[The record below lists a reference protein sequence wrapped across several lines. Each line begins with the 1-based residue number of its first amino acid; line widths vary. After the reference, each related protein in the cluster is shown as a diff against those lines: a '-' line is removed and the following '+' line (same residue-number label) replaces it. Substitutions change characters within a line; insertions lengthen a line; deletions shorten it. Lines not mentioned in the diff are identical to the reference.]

1 MKVLITGATGGI
13 GKALIDI
20 FYRNGWEIL
29 AVGRNRNILKELKG
43 KYRDRLNT
51 YYVDLGNEK
60 SIDEFFKELEGEEI
74 NLLINGAGIGELG
87 YFEDIPYENEK
98 ISRNKQIL
106 TLKKLY
112 PELNKVSTVE
122 SYKITKKRRNGNLQR
137 WDGDLLLTFRIKQK
151 KRG

>member
-1 MKVLITGATGGI
+1 MIYQYQKPAMQIYVRWV
-13 GKALIDI
+13 
-20 FYRNGWEIL
+20 F
-29 AVGRNRNILKELKG
+29 LKEN
-43 KYRDRLNT
+43 RL
-51 YYVDLGNEK
+51 
-60 SIDEFFKELEGEEI
+60 
-74 NLLINGAGIGELG
+74 
-87 YFEDIPYENEK
+87 NEK

-122 SYKITKKRRNGNLQR
+122 IYKITKKRRNGNLQR

>member
-1 MKVLITGATGGI
+1 MQNLCKVG
-13 GKALIDI
+13 
-20 FYRNGWEIL
+20 
-29 AVGRNRNILKELKG
+29 
-43 KYRDRLNT
+43 
-51 YYVDLGNEK
+51 
-60 SIDEFFKELEGEEI
+60 FFERKQVKLTI
-74 NLLINGAGIGELG
+74 IW
-87 YFEDIPYENEK
+87 NEK

-122 SYKITKKRRNGNLQR
+122 ILIKLQKNEEIGNLQR

>member
-1 MKVLITGATGGI
+1 MTEFVLLIISSSSEDESQEIISTLKEQTIVKIYVTAKENEREYTLIIDKKGI
-13 GKALIDI
+13 LFDQPHTQMMSIKSV
-20 FYRNGWEIL
+20 N
-29 AVGRNRNILKELKG
+29 RNRMKI
-43 KYRDRLNT
+43 
-51 YYVDLGNEK
+51 
-60 SIDEFFKELEGEEI
+60 IW
-74 NLLINGAGIGELG
+74 
-87 YFEDIPYENEK
+87 NEK

-122 SYKITKKRRNGNLQR
+122 IYKITKKRRNGNLQR

>member
-1 MKVLITGATGGI
+1 MQIYVRWV
-13 GKALIDI
+13 
-20 FYRNGWEIL
+20 F
-29 AVGRNRNILKELKG
+29 LK
-43 KYRDRLNT
+43 
-51 YYVDLGNEK
+51 
-60 SIDEFFKELEGEEI
+60 
-74 NLLINGAGIGELG
+74 
-87 YFEDIPYENEK
+87 EK

>member
-1 MKVLITGATGGI
+1 M
-13 GKALIDI
+13 
-20 FYRNGWEIL
+20 L
-29 AVGRNRNILKELKG
+29 AF
-43 KYRDRLNT
+43 
-51 YYVDLGNEK
+51 
-60 SIDEFFKELEGEEI
+60 SIDYYGLIFRATLSVELFCAYDISIPEACYADLCKVGFFERKQVKLTI
-74 NLLINGAGIGELG
+74 IW
-87 YFEDIPYENEK
+87 NEK